1 MNDGIR
7 WYRVYAFDGREVS
20 HLVVVRIARPRQQR
34 DRVPSQRQRRAHQRA
49 EVPRVLDPVQREEPR
64 DSPRFRQRADADD
77 RRHGELSHGVD
88 PVHRLEPGGLL
99 EDVLGGADDP
109 ARGHAGRHVRVLR
122 EEERQGAPDAID
134 ARDSTANLRED
145 PRAGDDDGAALLAVA
160 AVAHELG
167 EVFDRRVVGARD
179 VLLASRG
186 GCDEPDAAAPHA
198 VPRLSRT
205 IEWNF

>member
-1 MNDGIR
+1 MVSDGI
-7 WYRVYAFDGREVS
+7 VS
-20 HLVVVRIARPRQQR
+20 TDHTGAKSLTLSLYGSHVPGSSATASHPSASAVRT
-34 DRVPSQRQRRAHQRA
+34 S
-49 EVPRVLDPVQREEPR
+49 VPRFPGSWIPSSARSLVIR
-64 DSPRFRQRADADD
+64 PRFRQRADADD

-134 ARDSTANLRED
+134 AGDSTANLRED

-205 IEWNF
+205 IEWS